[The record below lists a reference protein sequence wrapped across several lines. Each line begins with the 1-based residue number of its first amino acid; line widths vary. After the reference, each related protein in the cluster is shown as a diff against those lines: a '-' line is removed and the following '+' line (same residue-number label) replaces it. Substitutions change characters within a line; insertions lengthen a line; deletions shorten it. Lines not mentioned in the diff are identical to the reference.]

1 MAEQENQEQEI
12 KYEALFNAEDMVDG
26 AKGQEYIIRMLVG
39 KMGTITIGRVTNVV
53 QAGVNP
59 VATVD
64 ITPMVLQVDGSGK
77 TLEPA
82 VIYNVPYFRYQ
93 GGENAVII
101 DPEIGDIGLLLVASR
116 DISGVKSSKNSA
128 PPNSARQYDVSDSIY
143 LGGILNG
150 APKQYIHFLKQG
162 INIVST
168 GVINAKGTK
177 IILDAP
183 VETTST
189 IKAAGNITD
198 MTGAG
203 NSETMQLMRDQYNGH
218 THIAI
223 GLGAPTSPP
232 DIQQKG

>member
-1 MAEQENQEQEI
+1 MAEQEKQEQEI
-12 KYEALFNAEDMVDG
+12 KYETLFDAEDMQGG

-39 KMGTITIGRVTNVV
+39 KIGTVTIGRVTNVV

-64 ITPMVLQVDGSGK
+64 ITPLVLQVDGSGK

-93 GGENAVII
+93 GGENAVIV

-128 PPNSARQYDVSDSIY
+128 PPNSERQYDVSDSVY

-168 GVINAKGTK
+168 GIINAKGTK

-189 IKAAGNITD
+189 IKAKDNITD

-203 NSETMQLMRDQYNGH
+203 NKETMQLMRDQYNGH
-218 THIAI
+218 THVAI

-232 DIQQKG
+232 DPQQQS